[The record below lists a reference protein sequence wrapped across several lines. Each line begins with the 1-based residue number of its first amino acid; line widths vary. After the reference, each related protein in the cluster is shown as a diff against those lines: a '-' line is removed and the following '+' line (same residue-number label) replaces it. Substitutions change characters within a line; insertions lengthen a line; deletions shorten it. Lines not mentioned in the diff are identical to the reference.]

1 MPEEDNQPFG
11 VVFKE
16 EFDVCLDRIEEFFVE
31 QGPEPL
37 QWWYAKETEI
47 IDHIE
52 RLLSLN
58 LFAGPAVEWGQ
69 FKGLRRI
76 TYGKSRHMLLN
87 YLIYYNVH
95 ERDRIVEVI
104 NILSSRTK
112 RKRVTK

>member
-69 FKGLRRI
+69 FKGLYFVFKNEEE
-76 TYGKSRHMLLN
+76 TCDKVDSKK
-87 YLIYYNVH
+87 
-95 ERDRIVEVI
+95 
-104 NILSSRTK
+104 RTEIISL
-112 RKRVTK
+112 